1 MNKESKKVLRRKL
14 IVLGIMLAVLFG
26 SIAVAGIAKRG
37 DYLAVAHAEEVN
49 PSDWEVVSKGYEVTL
64 TDPDKNYQT
73 CEDSYYNGLSS
84 VFYYSSGRFIL
95 EYRHASFLAIE
106 DNLLPSIAAGIDVYF
121 SFSNGS
127 EVSFYLNEISAFP
140 SVHARTNDNGEE
152 YQYIYIF
159 DHSFEDFI
167 FSEETEGGNPY
178 GCVYTS
184 STKWSDVDIENI
196 TSIKTNGMTIPISV
210 KYVIIYKLPTAPEK
224 EGYNFTGWYTD
235 EACTNKYTGTT
246 VTADTALYAGY
257 EKKTFTV
264 TLDNDGATETT
275 TVEYGNTVTLP
286 DKTKDGYDFLGWYFS
301 DDTKYVDQAIT
312 SNVTLTAK
320 YRKKPVITLDNNGTT
335 ETLTV
340 EYNEAASLPTKTKT
354 GYNFLGWFLP
364 DGSKYD
370 GQAVTSD
377 LTLTAKFEVIMLKV
391 RFFVDDAE
399 YKSVEVPYGSSFS
412 DAVEKASLKQS
423 SVKSVIRLASVAGE
437 GEETP
442 AVDQSLPEELTS
454 DIKANV
460 DVSAIDTAKEQTTS
474 WFKATWEK
482 IADFFVNLWAK
493 ISGFFVTAW
502 EAVCNHFRNNW
513 KWYAIGGGSAVGLA
527 IVIAVICKVRR

>member
-14 IVLGIMLAVLFG
+14 IILGIMIAVLFG

-49 PSDWEVVSKGYEVTL
+49 TSEWEVVKTEYSFKGTAQDDEIMQSIYEIGYFSAKVENGKIVVSFTFSIDYDYTKFKNTTYFHKL
-64 TDPDKNYQT
+64 NFIFTTVDGDIVSVEKNIDYDFFYDPKNYT
-73 CEDSYYNGLSS
+73 
-84 VFYYSSGRFIL
+84 
-95 EYRHASFLAIE
+95 
-106 DNLLPSIAAGIDVYF
+106 GIDYPKANDTYDY
-121 SFSNGS
+121 SFAVTDFTSLSGVTSLMGETVSSIVDFNVGAISLAGS
-127 EVSFYLNEISAFP
+127 D
-140 SVHARTNDNGEE
+140 T
-152 YQYIYIF
+152 QYI
-159 DHSFEDFI
+159 
-167 FSEETEGGNPY
+167 FSTI
-178 GCVYTS
+178 S
-184 STKWSDVDIENI
+184 SPDNVL
-196 TSIKTNGMTIPISV
+196 ISEK
-210 KYVIIYKLPTAPEK
+210 KYYKLPTAPEK
-224 EGYNFTGWYTD
+224 EGYVFTGWYTD

-257 EKKTFTV
+257 EKKTFTI
-264 TLDNDGATETT
+264 TFDNDGATETT

-286 DKTKDGYDFLGWYFS
+286 
-301 DDTKYVDQAIT
+301 
-312 SNVTLTAK
+312 
-320 YRKKPVITLDNNGTT
+320 
-335 ETLTV
+335 
-340 EYNEAASLPTKTKT
+340 TKTKT
-354 GYNFLGWFLP
+354 GYNFLGWYLP
-364 DGSKYD
+364 DGTKYD

-391 RFFVDDAE
+391 RFFVDGVE
-399 YKSVEVPYGSSFS
+399 YKTVDVPYGSSFS
-412 DAVEKASLKQS
+412 EAVEKASLKQS

-513 KWYAIGGGSAVGLA
+513 KWYAIGGGSAAGLA

>member
-14 IVLGIMLAVLFG
+14 IVLGIMIAVLFG

-49 PSDWEVVSKGYEVTL
+49 PSEWEVVKTEYSFKGTAQDDEIMQSIYEIGYFSAKVENGNIVVSFTFSIDYDYTKFNNTTYFHKL
-64 TDPDKNYQT
+64 NFIFDTADGDSITVEKNLDYYFFYDPKDYT
-73 CEDSYYNGLSS
+73 
-84 VFYYSSGRFIL
+84 
-95 EYRHASFLAIE
+95 
-106 DNLLPSIAAGIDVYF
+106 GIDYPKANDTFDFPF
-121 SFSNGS
+121 SVTAFTSLSGVTSKNGVSVSSITDFNINAIAVAGDS
-127 EVSFYLNEISAFP
+127 ENLP
-140 SVHARTNDNGEE
+140 
-152 YQYIYIF
+152 
-159 DHSFEDFI
+159 
-167 FSEETEGGNPY
+167 FSE
-178 GCVYTS
+178 
-184 STKWSDVDIENI
+184 
-196 TSIKTNGMTIPISV
+196 IKSPDNVLISEK
-210 KYVIIYKLPTAPEK
+210 KYYKLPTAPEK
-224 EGYNFTGWYTD
+224 EGYVFTGWYTD

-246 VTADTALYAGY
+246 VTADTTLYAGY
-257 EKKTFTV
+257 EKQILTV
-264 TLDNDGATETT
+264 TLDND
-275 TVEYGNTVTLP
+275 
-286 DKTKDGYDFLGWYFS
+286 
-301 DDTKYVDQAIT
+301 
-312 SNVTLTAK
+312 
-320 YRKKPVITLDNNGTT
+320 GTT

-354 GYNFLGWFLP
+354 GYNFLGWYLP
-364 DGSKYD
+364 DGTKYD

-391 RFFVDDAE
+391 RFFVDGAE
-399 YKSVEVPYGSSFS
+399 YKSVDVPYGSKFS
-412 DAVEKASLKQS
+412 EAVEKASLKQS

-460 DVSAIDTAKEQTTS
+460 DVSAIDTAKEQTS
-474 WFKATWEK
+474 NWFKTTWDK
-482 IADFFVNLWAK
+482 IASFFVNLWEK
-493 ISGFFVTAW
+493 ISGFFVNAW

>member
-1 MNKESKKVLRRKL
+1 
-14 IVLGIMLAVLFG
+14 
-26 SIAVAGIAKRG
+26 
-37 DYLAVAHAEEVN
+37 
-49 PSDWEVVSKGYEVTL
+49 
-64 TDPDKNYQT
+64 
-73 CEDSYYNGLSS
+73 
-84 VFYYSSGRFIL
+84 
-95 EYRHASFLAIE
+95 
-106 DNLLPSIAAGIDVYF
+106 
-121 SFSNGS
+121 
-127 EVSFYLNEISAFP
+127 
-140 SVHARTNDNGEE
+140 
-152 YQYIYIF
+152 
-159 DHSFEDFI
+159 
-167 FSEETEGGNPY
+167 
-178 GCVYTS
+178 
-184 STKWSDVDIENI
+184 
-196 TSIKTNGMTIPISV
+196 MTIPISV
-210 KYVIIYKLPTAPEK
+210 KYVIIYKLPAAPEK

-246 VTADTALYAGY
+246 VTADTTLYAGY
-257 EKKTFTV
+257 EKQILTV

-320 YRKKPVITLDNNGTT
+320 YRKKPVITLDNNGIT

-354 GYNFLGWFLP
+354 GYNFLGWYLP
-364 DGSKYD
+364 DGTKYD

-391 RFFVDDAE
+391 RFFVDGVE

-412 DAVEKASLKQS
+412 EAVEKASLKQS

-460 DVSAIDTAKEQTTS
+460 DVSALDAAKEQTTS

-493 ISGFFVTAW
+493 ISGFFVNAW
-502 EAVCNHFRNNW
+502 EAVCNHFRNSW
-513 KWYAIGGGSAVGLA
+513 KWYAIGGGSAAGLA